1 MHEDKTHMKQFSA
14 VITWLKI
21 NKLMKSEF
29 FKCWALRRQKD
40 NKNKSGRKEK
50 YFASF
55 YHLDCN
61 DKELVV
67 TTKAHRKGTKINL

>member
-1 MHEDKTHMKQFSA
+1 
-14 VITWLKI
+14 
-21 NKLMKSEF
+21 MKSEY
-29 FKCWALRRQKD
+29 FKCWVLRRQR
-40 NKNKSGRKEK
+40 NSKNQSGRKEK

-67 TTKAHRKGTKINL
+67 TTKAHRKGTKISRTKERSCYR